1 MKLVSLLS
9 MVSLVVVSTSSL
21 FGLGCGGST
30 GDPVVGEDDLTSGI
44 GTGTYVVDS
53 RPFGSYYVERITFAA
68 GKKFEADMVSDRGD
82 KSVLAGSY
90 DILPARPNNPQS
102 PVLSDK
108 PTLSLNSD
116 SGGGGVY
123 FEYDKLPGGVLKLY
137 HSARHVSFSVK
148 LDPTWKPQATNT
160 KTIACTGP
168 AADAK
173 LTLDSAQ
180 NRRGTL
186 TITRKS
192 TADRHDP
199 PTVTVPVTKTAG
211 SEVPGYTYFEGSKGG
226 QDFYV
231 NMSTSDFERG
241 SGSVTLHLMWAEGGQ
256 EWSVGETC
264 AFSR

>member
-9 MVSLVVVSTSSL
+9 MATLLGVSTVSL
-21 FGLGCGGST
+21 FGAGCAGST
-30 GDPVVGEDDLTSGI
+30 SDPVVGEDDLTSGI
-44 GTGTYVVDS
+44 ADGTYVVDS

-102 PVLSDK
+102 PVQSDK
-108 PTLSLNSD
+108 PTLALNSD
-116 SGGGGVY
+116 SGGAGIY
-123 FEYDKLPGGVLKLY
+123 LEYDKLPGGVLKLY
-137 HSARHVSFSVK
+137 HSARHVSFTVK
-148 LDPTWKPQATNT
+148 LDPTWKPQATST
-160 KTIACTGP
+160 KTIACTGNSV
-168 AADAK
+168 DAK

-186 TITRKS
+186 SITRKS
-192 TADRHDP
+192 AADRHDP

-231 NMSTSDFERG
+231 NMITSDFERG
-241 SGSVTLHLMWAEGGQ
+241 SGAVTLHLTWAEGGQ
-256 EWSVGETC
+256 EWSVGVTC
-264 AFSR
+264 AFAR